1 MTRFWITLDQSVDFV
16 ISSLTLMRGGETFV
30 PKLPSFYIID
40 LAKAIAP
47 KLPIKIIGIR
57 PGEKIDEILCSRD
70 EAHCTYEFEDY
81 YIVMPS
87 IKFENSK
94 YYKGSY
100 SKSGKIVK
108 RNFEYNSRNNKVFLS
123 IKNLTKKISE

>member
-1 MTRFWITLDQSVDFV
+1 MEKL
-16 ISSLTLMRGGETFV
+16 FV